1 MSKKAFNTAVIALA
15 KYDRYFLTKHFHSSQ
30 LSEAEREA
38 FVPDGAGGFFVAI
51 NPRDEAPIITVADT
65 APEKKSK
72 CGALPGAGRPIKK
85 AQYRWVQLQ
94 CDSIPGWLI
103 RNDNNEDFSRVL

>member
-51 NPRDEAPIITVADT
+51 NPRDEAPIITVGRYST
-65 APEKKSK
+65 RKKVKMRRTSGCRPPHK
-72 CGALPGAGRPIKK
+72 KGTLPVG
-85 AQYRWVQLQ
+85 
-94 CDSIPGWLI
+94 SIA
-103 RNDNNEDFSRVL
+103 RR

>member
-65 APEKKSK
+65 VPEKKSK
-72 CGALPGAGRPIKK
+72 CGARPGAGRPIKK
-85 AQYRWVQLQ
+85 ARLAIKIVYFYSASTR
-94 CDSIPGWLI
+94 LI
-103 RNDNNEDFSRVL
+103 VSLSPFS

>member
-1 MSKKAFNTAVIALA
+1 MSKMAFNTAVIDLA
-15 KYDRYFLTKHFHSSQ
+15 NSDRYFLTKHFHSAQS
-30 LSEAEREA
+30 SEA
-38 FVPDGAGGFFVAI
+38 FVPDGAGGFHVAI

-65 APEKKSK
+65 VPEKKSK
-72 CGALPGAGRPIKK
+72 CGARPGAGRPIKK

-94 CDSIPGWLI
+94 GDSIPGWLI